1 MDISLQS
8 RHASAKHIGD
18 GYLQTFPKQPVA
30 VGWYDLENWTK
41 VKAQA
46 SDPDR
51 FENSYQDWTD
61 MAEKALK
68 DLIAAGIIVDR
79 FFIKSKDLL
88 AWCLVHDKQNNAAAR
103 AEFVSQMFSHQ
114 RAHGS

>member
-1 MDISLQS
+1 MK
-8 RHASAKHIGD
+8 AKNKLPPWLKSKQFSG
-18 GYLQTFPKQPVA
+18 KQPVA

-41 VKAQA
+41 VKAEA

-61 MAEKALK
+61 LAENVLK
-68 DLIAAGIIVDR
+68 DLIAAGIIADR
-79 FFIKSKDLL
+79 FYIDSKDLL

-103 AEFVSQMFSHQ
+103 A
-114 RAHGS
+114 